1 MLVFSTEREL
11 PGDSESDEEVNDIA
25 SQPLDVDPH
34 SSFSSSSQPSASSC
48 QSSASSCQSSA
59 SSSLSIIEQCEK
71 GQGKKRK
78 RDAIDPIDMQL
89 MSILQQKR
97 TADKPTESF
106 DEEALFGMQIAARL
120 RTLPP
125 QQKVLAQIR
134 IQEVLMNVQF
144 GFQWESGDRTDGG
157 SAYYHH

>member
-34 SSFSSSSQPSASSC
+34 SSFSSSRKPSASSC
-48 QSSASSCQSSA
+48 QSLA

-71 GQGKKRK
+71 GQRKKRK

-89 MSILQQKR
+89 MSILQQKTNSR
-97 TADKPTESF
+97 
-106 DEEALFGMQIAARL
+106 
-120 RTLPP
+120 
-125 QQKVLAQIR
+125 
-134 IQEVLMNVQF
+134 
-144 GFQWESGDRTDGG
+144 
-157 SAYYHH
+157 

>member
-11 PGDSESDEEVNDIA
+11 PGDSESDEEVNNIA

-34 SSFSSSSQPSASSC
+34 SSFSSSSQ
-48 QSSASSCQSSA
+48 SSA
-59 SSSLSIIEQCEK
+59 SSSLPIIEQCEK

-97 TADKPTESF
+97 TADKPTESL
-106 DEEALFGMQIAARL
+106 DEEALFGMQTAARL

-144 GFQWESGDRTDGG
+144 GNLVIEQTEVLPTTTNESL
-157 SAYYHH
+157 ALC